1 MLASA
6 LLLATLSASGYSA
19 PHEAAGAPPR
29 TLQLGGRTYVDKGLV
44 AAGRLPAG
52 TVDFLGDTLGS
63 FSSLAVQPGSW
74 KRTANG
80 YEGVLW
86 TLPDRGRN
94 DPEAG
99 LFYDYAGR
107 VERMQLRIDVTPGE
121 PELGTL
127 AMVPTRAWY

>member
-1 MLASA
+1 M
-6 LLLATLSASGYSA
+6 
-19 PHEAAGAPPR
+19 
-29 TLQLGGRTYVDKGLV
+29 DKGLV